1 MLWRLYLVFLLLVV
15 FGLSIFVKA
24 VKVQVVEGNKWR
36 SMADSLYYDY
46 RNVKAERGNIYTEN
60 GSLLATSIPNFE
72 IRMDLKAPGMTE
84 DLFIENRDTLALCL
98 SKLRTAM
105 YTPGG
110 YANLINENRKKGNRY
125 TLLAKNVTYPEVQ
138 EIKKFPLFKR
148 GVHKGG
154 LIVQSTSQ
162 RAKPFKMNAHRTIGY
177 VRENA
182 QPVGLEGAF
191 DNVLAGEEGMRLMQR
206 ISGRTWIPVNDLTE
220 IEPQNGKDIV
230 TTLNLDIQNATEKA
244 LLKAIK
250 NHNAKHGCAIVMEVK
265 TGKIRAISNIGKTE
279 EGNLWETYNYAV
291 GASTQPGS
299 TFKLAAVMALLE
311 DGYVNPNDSIYVNK
325 GKVEFEGET
334 MEDSSPHGFEY
345 LSLQKAFEISSNVGI
360 AQLVNKNYK
369 RKGGA
374 KRFINRL
381 KQFRLHQPTGIEI
394 KGEGD
399 PFIKEAFGE
408 KWSGLTLPWMSIG
421 YELELTPLQLLT
433 FYNAVA
439 NDGRMM
445 KPYLVT
451 EIQDYG
457 KNIEKF
463 QPVVLNR
470 AIASAGTVNKAQQML
485 KGVVE
490 NGTAKGIKTTAYTMA
505 GKTGTT
511 VTRYQA
517 NINGKKKEYQASF
530 VGYFPADDPIYSC
543 IVVVNTPSNGKIYG
557 SQVAA
562 PVFREIADK
571 CYIKSIDQHKAINE
585 KDKPEPIAAKL
596 PGARVGFKEDM
607 KSVLDYLGLPGKV
620 NTREDWTYI
629 APVKDTLDMRPR
641 LVDNRTVPDVRG
653 MGLRDAIYLLE
664 NNGLRV
670 QTAGIGRVTKQSI
683 KPGTKI
689 LGQIVYLNLN

>member
-15 FGLSIFVKA
+15 FGLSIFIKA
-24 VKVQVVEGNKWR
+24 VKVQVLEGPKWR
-36 SMADSLYYDY
+36 TMADSLYYDY

-72 IRMDLKAPGMTE
+72 IRMDLKAPGMVD
-84 DLFIENRDTLALCL
+84 DLFTENRDTLALCL
-98 SKLRTAM
+98 SKLRTGM

-110 YANLINENRKKGNRY
+110 YVHLLDENRKKGNRY

-138 EIKKFPLFKR
+138 EIKKFPLFNK

-177 VRENA
+177 IRENA

-230 TTLNLDIQNATEKA
+230 TTLNIDIQNATEKA

-250 NHNAKHGCAIVMEVK
+250 QNNAKYGCAIVMEVK

-291 GASTQPGS
+291 GVSSQPGS

-311 DGYVNPNDSIYVNK
+311 DGYVSPNDSIFVNK
-325 GKVEFEGET
+325 GKADFDGES
-334 MEDSSPHGFEY
+334 MEDSSPHGHEY
-345 LSLQKAFEISSNVGI
+345 LSLQKAFEISSNVAI

-381 KQFRLHQPTGIEI
+381 KQFRLHQQTGIEI

-421 YELELTPLQLLT
+421 YELELTPIQLLT

-463 QPVVLNR
+463 HPVVLNR
-470 AIASAGTVNKAQQML
+470 AIASQGTVNKAQQML
-485 KGVVE
+485 EGVVE
-490 NGTAKGIKTTAYTMA
+490 NGTAMGIKTNAYKMA

-517 NINGKKKEYQASF
+517 DINGKKKEYQASF
-530 VGYFPADDPIYSC
+530 VGYFPADKPMYSC

-585 KDKPEPIAAKL
+585 SDKPKLIAAKL
-596 PGARVGFKEDM
+596 PSARVGFKKDM
-607 KSVLDYLGLPGKV
+607 KSVLDYLGMPSKV

-629 APVKDTLDMRPR
+629 APVNDTLDMRPR
-641 LVDNRTVPDVRG
+641 LVDNNTVPDVRG

-670 QTAGIGRVTKQSI
+670 QTAGIGKVTKQSI
-683 KPGTKI
+683 KPGTKT

>member
-1 MLWRLYLVFLLLVV
+1 MVV
-15 FGLSIFVKA
+15 FGMSIFVKA

-46 RNVKAERGNIYTEN
+46 RNVKAERGNVCTEN
-60 GSLLATSIPNFE
+60 GSVLATSIPNFE
-72 IRMDLKAPGMTE
+72 IRMDLKAPGMTDE
-84 DLFIENRDTLALCL
+84 LFKQHRDTLSLCL
-98 SKLRTAM
+98 AKLRTGM
-105 YTPGG
+105 YTQGG
-110 YANLINENRKKGNRY
+110 YSHLLNESRRKGNRY

-138 EIKKFPLFKR
+138 EIKKFPMFSK

-154 LIVQSTSQ
+154 LIVESTSQ

-177 VRENA
+177 IRDNA

-191 DNVLAGEEGMRLMQR
+191 DNVLAGEEGVRLMQR

-230 TTLNLDIQNATEKA
+230 TTLNIDIQHATEKA

-250 NHNAKHGCAIVMEVK
+250 QHNAKHGCAIVMEVK
-265 TGKIRAISNIGKTE
+265 TGKIRAISNIGKTA
-279 EGNLWETYNYAV
+279 EGNLWENYNYAV
-291 GASTQPGS
+291 GESTQPGS

-311 DGYVNPNDSIYVNK
+311 DGYANLDDTIFVNK
-325 GKVEFEGET
+325 GKVDFEGET
-334 MEDSSPHGFEY
+334 MEDSSPHGHEY
-345 LSLQKAFEISSNVGI
+345 ISLQKAFEISSNVGI
-360 AQLVNKNYK
+360 AQLVNSNYK

-374 KRFINRL
+374 KRFIDRL

-394 KGEGD
+394 KGEGN

-457 KNIEKF
+457 KTIEKF
-463 QPVVLNR
+463 HPIVLNR
-470 AIASAGTVNKAQQML
+470 AIASQGTVSKAQQML
-485 KGVVE
+485 EGVVE
-490 NGTAKGIKTTAYTMA
+490 NGTAGGIKTNAYKIA

-517 NINGKKKEYQASF
+517 HISGKKKEYQASF
-530 VGYFPADDPIYSC
+530 VGYFPADNPIYSC

-571 CYIKSIDQHKAINE
+571 CYIKSTNQHLAINE
-585 KDKPEPIAAKL
+585 RVQPELLSAKL
-596 PGARVGFKEDM
+596 PRARVGYKEDL
-607 KSVLDYLGLPGKV
+607 KSVLDYLGLPGKI
-620 NTREDWTYI
+620 NTKEDWTYV
-629 APVKDTLDMRPR
+629 APVNDTLDMRPR
-641 LVDNRTVPDVRG
+641 LVDNITVPDVRG
-653 MGLRDAIYLLE
+653 MGLRDAIFLLE

-670 QTAGIGRVTKQSI
+670 QTAGIGKVTKQSI
-683 KPGTKI
+683 KPGTKAK
-689 LGQIVYLNLN
+689 GQIVYINLK